1 MKHQHDFFMTPIRLL
16 WRIGEGGI
24 RRAYY
29 PALCAIWNDDTSI
42 KNGSPVQL
50 IQRMDPERELDQD
63 HPSLFP
69 KAVKVQLKTV
79 A

>member
-1 MKHQHDFFMTPIRLL
+1 MKHQHDFFDANPAPL
-16 WRIGEGGI
+16 EN
-24 RRAYY
+24 RRGRHSGAYY
-29 PALCAIWNDDTSI
+29 PAMYAIWNDDTSI
-42 KNGSPVQL
+42 INGSPVQL